1 MAIEEEVVEVSEVAT
16 GETTERRE
24 VVIPSVEENVG
35 QVTWTD
41 EVDEEY
47 ESRVLDNCVV
57 N

>member
-1 MAIEEEVVEVSEVAT
+1 VAIEEEVVEVSEVAT

-41 EVDEEY
+41 GVDEEY